1 MRKVGFFLAFLFWGI
16 VLQAQVKYVARFE
29 VETDFFD
36 PVFETVKT
44 ESGLVSFRTL
54 QKKVLSS
61 DKAFQYFISDE
72 NLNGKGVIELSV
84 REGYE
89 MVGYDAYGR
98 FLYILFQRGYSLN
111 AEKYVLQ
118 INLDTEQGFEYIV
131 NNVLEMELVE
141 FLVQEDR
148 AIFLGNSDGRPV
160 IQVYNLTDKRINTIQ
175 GIYGNNTH
183 ILQIQKMPDVL
194 AFEVVLSRKGKYKDV
209 EISINTYD
217 LDGNL
222 LRSIQVEE
230 FGEPGQEIM
239 EAFLFPK
246 KNYGQM
252 MVGGFGLERRDS
264 YQGMYL
270 LDINEFGEYDARLY
284 TLEDFPN
291 FYNYMTEKSKERRDR
306 EVLKEIDRNKIPSIR
321 NVYSIRMARQVE
333 ESYYFYFDHYSV
345 VNSRGSYRSPY
356 STSTGISQFDRW
368 SRVRYGLPNTDPFFS
383 NRYPIAG
390 TYQVQAE
397 YNYISTHFVK
407 LGTEGQILWDNAASY
422 DDLTTVYPRGFGEVA
437 IVGDEFYHAYV
448 RGESLMLAYFKNGEK
463 IFDNLNFEIELVNEN
478 ERIADTNAETLQ
490 LVHWYDRYY
499 ILSGIQRVRYQDES
513 GAGKSREVF
522 FLTKV
527 LVAGDLYEPEDSPK

>member
-1 MRKVGFFLAFLFWGI
+1 MRRVGILLVFLFWGI
-16 VLQAQVKYVARFE
+16 ASQAQVKYVARFE

-36 PVFETVKT
+36 PVFETVNT
-44 ESGLVSFRTL
+44 ANGLVSFRTL
-54 QKKVLSS
+54 QKKVLGS
-61 DKAFQYFISDE
+61 DRTFQYFISDE
-72 NLNGKGVIELSV
+72 NLNSKGIIELPA
-84 REGYE
+84 REGYD
-89 MVGYDAYGR
+89 MVGYDTYGK

-118 INLDTEQGFEYIV
+118 IDLETGQGFEYLV

-141 FLVQEDR
+141 FFVQEDR
-148 AIFLGNSDGRPV
+148 VIFLGNSEGRPA
-160 IQVYNLTDKRINTIQ
+160 IQVYNLTDKRLNTIQ
-175 GIYGNNTH
+175 GIYGNNTQ

-230 FGEPGQEIM
+230 FGESGQEIM
-239 EAFLFPK
+239 DALLVPK

-252 MVGGFGLERRDS
+252 MVGAFGLERRDS

-270 LDINEFGEYDARLY
+270 MDINEFGEYGTKFY

-291 FYNYMTEKSKERRDR
+291 FYNYMTEKSKIRKDK
-306 EVLKEIDRNKIPSIR
+306 EVLKEIDKNKIPSIR
-321 NVYSIRMARQVE
+321 NVYSIRMARQMDDG
-333 ESYYFYFDHYSV
+333 YYFYLDHYDV
-345 VNSRGSYRSPY
+345 INPRGSYRNPY
-356 STSTGISQFDRW
+356 SASSIGTLDRL
-368 SRVRYGLPNTDPFFS
+368 SRMRYGLPSTDPFYS
-383 NRYPIAG
+383 NRYPVG
-390 TYQVQAE
+390 GSYQVQTE
-397 YNYISTHFVK
+397 YNYISAHFVK
-407 LGTEGQILWDNAASY
+407 LGSEGQVLWDNAATY
-422 DDLTTVYPRGFGEVA
+422 DDLSTVYPMGFGEVA
-437 IVGDEFYHAYV
+437 IIGDELYHAYV
-448 RGESLMLAYFKNGEK
+448 KDKSILLAYFKNGEK
-463 IFDNLNFEIELVNEN
+463 IFDNLDFEIDLINEN
-478 ERIADTNAETLQ
+478 ERIADTNSETLQ

-499 ILSGIQRVRYQDES
+499 ILSGTQRVRYQDES